1 MHLDYDYIICGAGAS
16 GLSLAT
22 AFSLD
27 PLFSKIKILIID
39 PDFPKVVNDR
49 TWCFWEE
56 KESSWDEM
64 IFHSWKNVLFKSDNF
79 NKNLSLSPFV
89 YKMLKSKSR
98 YNYSNQIISKNSN
111 INSSKAKVLNVLDNG
126 AYCEVKTSSGV
137 YRSKKVFNSILNWDL
152 INNTQKYPLLIQHF
166 EGWFIETEEDF
177 FNTNEATFMDF
188 SINQNS
194 NTRFMYVLPFSKK
207 EALIEYTLFSKNLL
221 NQNEYEDA
229 LNEYL
234 KNLGIEKFSIKSKE
248 SGKIPMTVFPFEKQN
263 SKNILYIG
271 TAGGWSKPSTGYTF
285 KNIERKTK
293 TLVEFLKEND
303 TNFIKFSK
311 KTRFW
316 YYDLIFLD
324 VLFQNNHLGSKLFI
338 EMFKK
343 NSPNMIFKFL
353 NEQTSF
359 FEEIKIMLS
368 FPKGIFIKTILK
380 RIFKIK

>member
-22 AFSLD
+22 ALSLD
-27 PLFSKIKILIID
+27 PLFSKTKILIID
-39 PDFPKVVNDR
+39 PEFPKVVDDR

-56 KESSWDEM
+56 EQSSWDEM
-64 IFHSWKNVLFKSDNF
+64 IFHSWNNVLFKSDNF
-79 NKNLSLSPFV
+79 SKKLSLNPLS

-98 YNYSNQIISKNSN
+98 YKYSNQIISKNLN
-111 INSSKAKVLNVLDNG
+111 INSSNAKVLDVLDNG
-126 AYCEVKTSSGV
+126 EYCQVKTSSEV
-137 YRSKKVFNSILNWDL
+137 YKSKKVFNSILNWDL

-188 SINQNS
+188 SISQNS

-207 EALIEYTLFSKNLL
+207 EALIEYTLFSDSLL
-221 NQNEYEDA
+221 NQKEYENA

-234 KNLGIEKFSIKSKE
+234 RGLGIGKFSIKSKE

-263 SKNILYIG
+263 SKNILHIG

-293 TLVEFLKEND
+293 ALVKFLKQKD
-303 TNFIKFSK
+303 NFVKFSK

-324 VLFQNNHLGSKLFI
+324 VLFQNNHLGSELFKQ
-338 EMFKK
+338 MFK
-343 NSPNMIFKFL
+343 NNNPNMIFKFL
-353 NEQTSF
+353 DEKTSF

-368 FPKGIFIKTILK
+368 FPNGIFIKTILK
-380 RIFKIK
+380 RFFKIN

>member
-1 MHLDYDYIICGAGAS
+1 MQLDYDYIICGAGAS

-22 AFSLD
+22 ALSLD
-27 PLFSKIKILIID
+27 PLFSKTKILIVD
-39 PDFPKVVNDR
+39 PEFPKVVDDR

-56 KESSWDEM
+56 KESNWNKM
-64 IFHSWKNVLFKSDNF
+64 LFHSWNNVLFKSDNF
-79 NKNLSLSPFV
+79 SKKLSLNPFS
-89 YKMLKSKSR
+89 YKMLKSISR
-98 YNYSNQIISKNSN
+98 YNYSNEIISKNPN
-111 INSSKAKVLNVLDNG
+111 INISNTKVLNVLDNG
-126 AYCEVKTSSGV
+126 QYCEVQTSSGV
-137 YRSKKVFNSILNWDL
+137 YKSKKVFNSILNWDL
-152 INNTQKYPLLIQHF
+152 INNIQKYPLLIQHF

-188 SINQNS
+188 SIKQNS
-194 NTRFMYVLPFSKK
+194 NTRFMYVLPFSKR
-207 EALIEYTLFSKNLL
+207 EALIEYTLFSESTL
-221 NQNEYEDA
+221 NQKEYEEA
-229 LNEYL
+229 LNKYL
-234 KNLGIEKFSIKSKE
+234 RDLGIEKFSIKSKE

-293 TLVEFLKEND
+293 ALVEFLKQKD
-303 TNFIKFSK
+303 NFIKFSK

-324 VLFQNNHLGSKLFI
+324 VLFQNNHLGSELFTQ
-338 EMFKK
+338 MFKK

-353 NEQTSF
+353 DEKTSF
-359 FEEIKIMLS
+359 LEEIKIMLS
-368 FPKGIFIKTILK
+368 FPNGVFIKTILK

>member
-22 AFSLD
+22 ALSLD
-27 PLFSKIKILIID
+27 PLFSKTKILIID
-39 PDFPKVVNDR
+39 PEFPKLVDDR

-56 KESSWDEM
+56 EKSSWDEM
-64 IFHSWKNVLFKSDNF
+64 IFHSWNNVLFKSDNF
-79 NKNLSLSPFV
+79 SKNLSLKPFS

-98 YNYSNQIISKNSN
+98 YNYSNQIISKNPN
-111 INSSKAKVLNVLDNG
+111 INSSKDKVLNVLDNG
-126 AYCEVKTSSGV
+126 EYCEVKTSSGV
-137 YRSKKVFNSILNWDL
+137 YKSKKVFNSILNWEL

-188 SINQNS
+188 SISQNS

-207 EALIEYTLFSKNLL
+207 EALIEYTLFSESQL
-221 NQNEYEDA
+221 NQKEYEDA
-229 LNEYL
+229 LTGYL
-234 KNLGIEKFSIKSKE
+234 KGLGIGEFSIKSKE

-263 SKNILYIG
+263 SKNILFIG

-285 KNIERKTK
+285 KNIERKT
-293 TLVEFLKEND
+293 TAIVGFLKQEN
-303 TNFIKFSK
+303 NFIKFSK
-311 KTRFW
+311 KNRFW

-324 VLFQNNHLGSKLFI
+324 VLFQNNHLGSVLFTQ
-338 EMFKK
+338 MFKK
-343 NSPNMIFKFL
+343 NSPNLIFKFL
-353 NEQTSF
+353 DEKTSF
-359 FEEIKIMLS
+359 IEEIKIMLS

>member
-1 MHLDYDYIICGAGAS
+1 MQLDYDYIICGAGAS

-22 AFSLD
+22 ALSLD
-27 PLFSKIKILIID
+27 PLLSKTKILIVD
-39 PDFPKVVNDR
+39 PEFPKVVDDR

-56 KESSWDEM
+56 KESSWNEM
-64 IFHSWKNVLFKSDNF
+64 LFHSWNNVLFKSDNF
-79 NKNLSLSPFV
+79 SKKLSLNPFS
-89 YKMLKSKSR
+89 YKMLKSISR
-98 YNYSNQIISKNSN
+98 YNYSNEIISKNPN
-111 INSSKAKVLNVLDNG
+111 INISNTKVLNVLDNG
-126 AYCEVKTSSGV
+126 QYCEVQTSSGV
-137 YRSKKVFNSILNWDL
+137 YKSKKVFNSILNWDL
-152 INNTQKYPLLIQHF
+152 INNIQKYPLLIQHF

-234 KNLGIEKFSIKSKE
+234 KNLGIKKFSIKSKE

-293 TLVEFLKEND
+293 ALVEFLKQKD
-303 TNFIKFSK
+303 NFIKFSK

-324 VLFQNNHLGSKLFI
+324 VLFQNNHLGSELFTQ
-338 EMFKK
+338 MFKK

-353 NEQTSF
+353 DEKTSF
-359 FEEIKIMLS
+359 LEEIKIMLS
-368 FPKGIFIKTILK
+368 FPNGVFIKTILK

>member
-1 MHLDYDYIICGAGAS
+1 MQLDYDYIICGAGAS

-22 AFSLD
+22 ALSLD
-27 PLFSKIKILIID
+27 PLFSKTKILIVD
-39 PDFPKVVNDR
+39 PEFPKVVDDR

-56 KESSWDEM
+56 KESSWNEM
-64 IFHSWKNVLFKSDNF
+64 LFHSWNNVLFKSDNF
-79 NKNLSLSPFV
+79 SKKLSLNPFS
-89 YKMLKSKSR
+89 YKMLKSISR
-98 YNYSNQIISKNSN
+98 YNYSNEIISKNPN
-111 INSSKAKVLNVLDNG
+111 INISNTKVLNVLDNG
-126 AYCEVKTSSGV
+126 QYCEVQTSSGV
-137 YRSKKVFNSILNWDL
+137 YKSKKVFNSILNWDL
-152 INNTQKYPLLIQHF
+152 INNIQKYPLLIQHF

-188 SINQNS
+188 SIKQNS
-194 NTRFMYVLPFSKK
+194 NTRFMYVLPFSKR
-207 EALIEYTLFSKNLL
+207 EALIEYTLFSESTL
-221 NQNEYEDA
+221 NQKEYEEA
-229 LNEYL
+229 LNKYL
-234 KNLGIEKFSIKSKE
+234 RDLGIEKFSIKSKE

-293 TLVEFLKEND
+293 ALVEFLKQKD
-303 TNFIKFSK
+303 NFIKFSK

-324 VLFQNNHLGSKLFI
+324 VLFQNNHLGSELFTQ
-338 EMFKK
+338 MFKK

-353 NEQTSF
+353 DEKTSF
-359 FEEIKIMLS
+359 LEEIKIMLS
-368 FPKGIFIKTILK
+368 FPNGVFIKTILK

>member
-22 AFSLD
+22 ALSLD
-27 PLFSKIKILIID
+27 PLFSKTKILIID
-39 PDFPKVVNDR
+39 PEFPKLVDDR

-56 KESSWDEM
+56 EKSSWDEM
-64 IFHSWKNVLFKSDNF
+64 IFHSWNNVLFKSDNF
-79 NKNLSLSPFV
+79 SKNLSLKPFS

-98 YNYSNQIISKNSN
+98 YNYSNQIISKNPN
-111 INSSKAKVLNVLDNG
+111 INSSKDKVLNVLDNG
-126 AYCEVKTSSGV
+126 EYCEVKTSSGV
-137 YRSKKVFNSILNWDL
+137 YKSKKVFNSILNWEL

-188 SINQNS
+188 SISQNS

-207 EALIEYTLFSKNLL
+207 EALIEYTLFSESQLSQK
-221 NQNEYEDA
+221 EYEDA
-229 LNEYL
+229 LTGYL
-234 KNLGIEKFSIKSKE
+234 KGLGIGEFSIKSKE

-263 SKNILYIG
+263 SKNILFIG

-285 KNIERKTK
+285 KNIERKT
-293 TLVEFLKEND
+293 TAIVGFLKQEN
-303 TNFIKFSK
+303 NFIKFSK
-311 KTRFW
+311 KNRFW

-324 VLFQNNHLGSKLFI
+324 VLFQNNHLGSVLFTQ
-338 EMFKK
+338 MFKK
-343 NSPNMIFKFL
+343 NSPNLIFKFL
-353 NEQTSF
+353 DEKTSF
-359 FEEIKIMLS
+359 IEEIKIMLS